1 MRGYNLVPLFVSNL
15 KGFNRKEKIKH
26 LQWMAESVDFKSAG
40 KSDLPG
46 IALSFFALSRTEL
59 QKNCDEVNAIAEKCR
74 NHGIDIISIYDTS
87 YPALLKEIYDPP
99 IILYVRGALP
109 DPDSFNI
116 SVVGTRH
123 ATGRALR
130 ASFETGFYLSSAG
143 INVVSGLAMGIDAEA
158 HRGSIKSGGKT
169 TAVLGCGP
177 EMVYP
182 VCNKRVAEGILQQG
196 GALLSE
202 YPPGTEPLKY
212 HFPERNRIISGLS
225 AGTVIIEAP
234 VKSGAL
240 ITADY
245 ALEHNRDIFIHSAG
259 LFTQYGRG
267 GKMLSDDGAMVFDEP
282 CFITDYYGFESEADY
297 KPDNKYFDSPGIV
310 EDEINDLIVNYKG
323 LLYRRTIN
331 G

>member
-1 MRGYNLVPLFVSNL
+1 MAGYNLVPLFVSNL

-26 LQWMAESVDFKSAG
+26 LEWIAESVDIKVSG
-40 KSDLPG
+40 ESDLFK
-46 IALSFFALSRTEL
+46 IASSFFALSRAETV
-59 QKNCDEVNAIAEKCR
+59 KKIDETLMIAEICE
-74 NHGIDIISIYDTS
+74 NHGIGIISIYEDS
-87 YPALLKEIYDPP
+87 YPSLLKEIYDPP
-99 IILYVRGALP
+99 ITIYAKGELP
-109 DPDSFNI
+109 DPDSLNI

-143 INVVSGLAMGIDAEA
+143 INVVSGLAMGIDAES

-169 TAVLGCGP
+169 TAILGCGVDK
-177 EMVYP
+177 VYP
-182 VCNKRVAEGILQQG
+182 ACNRRVAEEILRQG
-196 GALLSE
+196 GCILSE

-234 VKSGAL
+234 LTSGAL

-259 LFTQYGRG
+259 LFTQRG
-267 GKMLSDDGAMVFDEP
+267 SGGQLLADDGAMVFDEP
-282 CFITDYYGFESEADY
+282 FFITDYYGFESEPDY
-297 KPDNKYFDSPGIV
+297 KPENYCFDSPRTV

-323 LLYRRTIN
+323 VLYRRTIN
-331 G
+331 A